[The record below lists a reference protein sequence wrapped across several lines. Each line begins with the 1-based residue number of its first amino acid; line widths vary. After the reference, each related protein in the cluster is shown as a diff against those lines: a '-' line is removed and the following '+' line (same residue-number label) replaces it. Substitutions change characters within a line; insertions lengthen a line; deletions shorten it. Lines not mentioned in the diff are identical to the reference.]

1 MDALVSAVGF
11 CVECVFSDTRLW
23 QTRSKPKA
31 VSVIL
36 QGSSLEEDINY
47 KNCRLATW
55 APKTECIDF
64 VSLPASVVGSPV
76 IFICRSWEEGWE
88 K

>member
-1 MDALVSAVGF
+1 MDALVRAVGL

-36 QGSSLEEDINY
+36 QGSSLEEDIY
-47 KNCRLATW
+47 EDGLR
-55 APKTECIDF
+55 
-64 VSLPASVVGSPV
+64 
-76 IFICRSWEEGWE
+76 
-88 K
+88 